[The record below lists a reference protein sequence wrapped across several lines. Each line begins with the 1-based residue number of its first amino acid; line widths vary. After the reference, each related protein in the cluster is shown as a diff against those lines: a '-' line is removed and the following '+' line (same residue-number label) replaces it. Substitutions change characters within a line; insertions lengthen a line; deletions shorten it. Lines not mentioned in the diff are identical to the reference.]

1 MENQPT
7 QGCAQALEKR
17 IRYGDVYFESNI
29 PVRRPDPAA
38 VVDIPRDGG
47 EIGSEQ
53 VTDRCTN
60 ENDVGALSSEQ
71 DVDVKT
77 NENEDC
83 IAVMLKL
90 NQGVREVEE
99 QGQYEEI

>member
-1 MENQPT
+1 MPT
-7 QGCAQALEKR
+7 LKADLLAKYTLWKDR
-17 IRYGDVYFESNI
+17 
-29 PVRRPDPAA
+29 PVRRHNPA
-38 VVDIPRDGG
+38 VVADIPLNGG
-47 EIGSEQ
+47 EVGSEQ

-99 QGQYEEI
+99 QGQCEEI